1 MSVEDLSNT
10 TSLATVAGLPAA
22 NTEPLNDD
30 AALGAVWDQ
39 LEHDN
44 GTARGPDGKF
54 VSANVEQDA
63 PVPEEP
69 PQEGEGTGEEG
80 DEAGS
85 STLTA
90 SGAPLPANWN
100 GMDEDWAKIPADVQA
115 KIATREGE
123 LHSRMSEQGR
133 QIGTYKPVYDVVEQ
147 NRDLFN
153 GKKRDDGGEITPAF
167 AVQFLMEAQ
176 RQIDANPVASLIQIA
191 DRYGM
196 RHHLAAALTGQIPI
210 PQTAPQQQPAMTPAE
225 IQRIVKEALT
235 EDATVKSANE
245 ELSRFAAGKPLFAEI
260 SEDDMV
266 HSIQKARNRLGDT
279 ASKQAVFDLAYDIA
293 VNADPDLRAKAA
305 ATKKAAASD
314 PKRVADAKR
323 ANGVNVTST
332 SSGKARELTEDELL
346 AQAYDD
352 IQNKD

>member
-10 TSLATVAGLPAA
+10 TSLATVADLPEA
-22 NTEPLNDD
+22 NAEPVSDD
-30 AALGAVWDQ
+30 TALGAVWDQ
-39 LEHDN
+39 LERDN
-44 GTARGPDGKF
+44 GAARGTDGKF
-54 VSANVEQDA
+54 TNTNGEGGEALPID
-63 PVPEEP
+63 P

-133 QIGTYKPVYDVVEQ
+133 QIGTYKPVYDVVDQ

-196 RHHLAAALTGQIPI
+196 RQHLAAALNGQVPI
-210 PQTAPQQQPAMTPAE
+210 PQTPQQPAMSPAE
-225 IQRIVKEALT
+225 IQRIVQEALT
-235 EDATVKSANE
+235 KNATVHSANE
-245 ELSRFAAGKPLFAEI
+245 ELSRFAAGKPLYAEI

-266 HSIQKARNRLGDT
+266 HSIHKARNRLGDT

-332 SSGKARELTEDELL
+332 STGKARELTEDELL
-346 AQAYDD
+346 GQAFDD